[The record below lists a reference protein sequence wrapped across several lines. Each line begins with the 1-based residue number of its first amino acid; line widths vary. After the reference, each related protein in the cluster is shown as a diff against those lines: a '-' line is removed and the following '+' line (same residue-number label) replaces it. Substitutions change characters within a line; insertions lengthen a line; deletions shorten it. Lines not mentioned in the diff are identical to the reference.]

1 LQNRVRTLKTS
12 LKKEKLDG
20 YVIADEIN
28 ILYFTCFSGATRLL
42 VPREGEGILYVY
54 GVNYEDAKATA
65 RNCKVELV
73 KRGEEADK
81 KVADVVKNLE
91 FSRVGFDALSASTY
105 MKLAKSLK
113 GVKLKDKSNMVWKL
127 RMIKDET
134 ELNYMRRAAALT
146 SEGMKA
152 AIQTV
157 KAGLREFEVA
167 AEIEYAMRRRGSGG
181 IAFDTTVASGVR
193 SAYPHGGCTD
203 RKIRKGDFVVLDI
216 GAKYQNYR
224 SDLTRTLT
232 VGEPSSKQQRVY
244 RVVKEAQEKAFQ
256 NVRAGVKACNVDTVA
271 RELIEN
277 EGYGEYFV
285 HSLGHGVGLE
295 IHESPTLGP
304 ESKDKLRAGNV
315 VTVEPGIYI
324 VDFGGVR
331 IEDTVLV
338 RKGRAEKLTD
348 ASYELQV

>member
-12 LKKEKLDG
+12 LEKEKLDG
-20 YVIADEIN
+20 YIVADEIN
-28 ILYFTCFSGATRLL
+28 ILYFTGFSGATRLL
-42 VPREGEGILYVY
+42 VPREGENILYVY

-65 RNCKVELV
+65 RNCRVELV

-81 KVADVVKNLE
+81 KVADVVQNLK
-91 FSRVGFDALSASTY
+91 FSCAGFDALDASSY
-105 MKLAKSLK
+105 LKLAKNLKSLELRDK
-113 GVKLKDKSNMVWKL
+113 GNMVWKL
-127 RMIKDET
+127 RMVKDST
-134 ELNYMRRAAALT
+134 ELNYMRRAAELT

-152 AIQTV
+152 AIHTI

-167 AEIEYAMRRRGSGG
+167 AEIEYIMRRRGSGG
-181 IAFDTTVASGVR
+181 VAFDTTVASGVR
-193 SAYPHGGCTD
+193 SAYPHGGCTE

-232 VGEPSSKQQRVY
+232 VGEPSSKQQKVY

-256 NVRAGVKACNVDTVA
+256 NVRAGVKACDVDTVA

-295 IHESPTLGP
+295 IHEPPTLGP
-304 ESKDKLRAGNV
+304 EGKDRLRAGNV

-338 RKGRAEKLTD
+338 RQGRAEKLTD

>member
-1 LQNRVRTLKTS
+1 
-12 LKKEKLDG
+12 
-20 YVIADEIN
+20 
-28 ILYFTCFSGATRLL
+28 
-42 VPREGEGILYVY
+42 
-54 GVNYEDAKATA
+54 
-65 RNCKVELV
+65 
-73 KRGEEADK
+73 
-81 KVADVVKNLE
+81 
-91 FSRVGFDALSASTY
+91 

-134 ELNYMRRAAALT
+134 ELNYMRRAAELT

-181 IAFDTTVASGVR
+181 VAFDTTVASGVR

-338 RKGRAEKLTD
+338 HKGRAEKLTD

>member
-1 LQNRVRTLKTS
+1 MQNRVRTLKTS

-42 VPREGEGILYVY
+42 VPREGENILYVY

-65 RNCKVELV
+65 RNCRVELV

-181 IAFDTTVASGVR
+181 VAFDTAVASGVR

>member
-1 LQNRVRTLKTS
+1 MQNRVRTLKTS

-42 VPREGEGILYVY
+42 VPREGEGILFVY

-65 RNCKVELV
+65 RNCRVELV

-134 ELNYMRRAAALT
+134 ELNYMRRAAELT

-167 AEIEYAMRRRGSGG
+167 AEIEYTMRRRGSGG
-181 IAFDTTVASGVR
+181 VAFDTTVASGVR

-338 RKGRAEKLTD
+338 HKGRAEKLTD

>member
-12 LKKEKLDG
+12 LEKEKLDG

-65 RNCKVELV
+65 RNCRVELV

-91 FSRVGFDALSASTY
+91 FSRVGFDALGASTY

-134 ELNYMRRAAALT
+134 ELNYMRRAAELT

>member
-1 LQNRVRTLKTS
+1 MQNRVRTLKTS

-42 VPREGEGILYVY
+42 VPREGENILYVY

-65 RNCKVELV
+65 RNCRVELV

-181 IAFDTTVASGVR
+181 VAFDTAVASGVR

-216 GAKYQNYR
+216 GARYQNYR